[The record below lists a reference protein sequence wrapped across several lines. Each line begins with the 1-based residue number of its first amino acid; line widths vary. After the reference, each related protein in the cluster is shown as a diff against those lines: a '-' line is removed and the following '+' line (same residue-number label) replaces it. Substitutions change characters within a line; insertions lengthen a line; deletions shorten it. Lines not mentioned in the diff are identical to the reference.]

1 MQELD
6 IHKNAEDELYNV
18 FKSVIENGENNSAMV
33 IGPRGSGKSFMIKK
47 CLDKLS
53 SNLRKKNCSSDF
65 LLVNLSGSFQYDD
78 KSALIEISK
87 QLKLENVINEKV
99 FGSFSDSFE
108 FLIRSMRAGNA
119 MSKPLLFIMEEFDL
133 FTKNKTQLLLYTILN
148 TIQTS
153 STPMCLVGVT
163 CRIDVLDLLEKRIK
177 SRFSHRQIYLFNDYS
192 MTKYLEMAKYFIVN
206 SEDLKSQKSKYIVP
220 YVDNLLEDPKVL
232 KLLNLQYDYDK
243 SITTLKRLMLLPTLR
258 LSYLEKEY
266 LANRD
271 VTPVREEFYKSYD
284 LLNIDTKFSMLKG
297 VSILELTLIV
307 VMLEMCELFPEQP
320 FNFDLIFNAYYKFCQ
335 KRNWGQ
341 QKYEKQIVLKAYEH
355 LISLNFILPANDYL
369 GGSSRTAKLGKEH
382 TLMYLALDKEEI
394 EQCLDQYQN
403 CPTELKYHAKL
414 M

>member
-1 MQELD
+1 MKQLD
-6 IHKNAEDELYNV
+6 IHDNAENELYNV

-33 IGPRGSGKSFMIKK
+33 IGPRGSGKSFLVKK
-47 CLDKLS
+47 CLDKLTN
-53 SNLRKKNCSSDF
+53 NLRAKNASTDF
-65 LLVNLSGSFQYDD
+65 LLVNLSGCFQYDD

-108 FLIRSMRAGNA
+108 FLIRSMRAGDA
-119 MSKPLLFIMEEFDL
+119 QSKPLIFIMDEFDL

-153 STPMCLVGVT
+153 STPMCLIGIT

-177 SRFSHRQIYLFNDYS
+177 SRFSHRQIYLFNDFTF
-192 MTKYLEMAKYFIVN
+192 TKYLEMAKYFLIN
-206 SEDLKSQKSKYIVP
+206 SEEIKPSKSKYIGP
-220 YVDNLLEDPKVL
+220 FLEELFDDSKVI
-232 KLLNLQYDYDK
+232 KLLQHQFDYDK
-243 SITTLKRLMLLPTLR
+243 SITTLKRLMLLPTIR
-258 LSYLEKEY
+258 MSYIEKEY
-266 LANRD
+266 LTSKD
-271 VTPVREEFYKSYD
+271 VTPVRDEFYKSYEYM
-284 LLNIDTKFSMLKG
+284 NIDKKFSMLKG

-307 VMLEMCELFPEQP
+307 VMLEMCEIYPEQP

-355 LISLNFILPANDYL
+355 LISLNFILPANDY
-369 GGSSRTAKLGKEH
+369 GSSTRSSKQSKEH

-403 CPTELKYHAKL
+403 CPTELKYHSKVL
-414 M
+414 

>member
-1 MQELD
+1 MKELD

-18 FKSVIENGENNSAMV
+18 FKSVIQNGENNSAMV
-33 IGPRGSGKSFMIKK
+33 IGPRGSGKSFLIKK
-47 CLDKLS
+47 CLAKLVNS
-53 SNLRKKNCSSDF
+53 LKEKNCSSDF
-65 LLVNLSGSFQYDD
+65 MLVNLSGCFQYDD

-87 QLKLENVINEKV
+87 QLKLENVINDKV

-108 FLIRSMRAGNA
+108 FLIRSMRAGDVG
-119 MSKPLLFIMEEFDL
+119 SKPLLFIMEEFDL

-153 STPMCLVGVT
+153 STPMCLIGIT

-192 MTKYLEMAKYFIVN
+192 FTKYLEMAKVFILN
-206 SEDLKSQKSKYIVP
+206 SEDLKSVKQKYLEPFVG
-220 YVDNLLEDPKVL
+220 DLFEDPKVI

-243 SITTLKRLMLLPTLR
+243 SITTLKRLFLLPTLC
-258 LSYLEKEY
+258 LSLLDTDLLKSKDITAVRKE
-266 LANRD
+266 
-271 VTPVREEFYKSYD
+271 VYKSYD

-307 VMLEMCELFPEQP
+307 VMLELSDLFPEQP

-355 LISLNFILPANDYL
+355 LISLNFILPANDY
-369 GGSSRTAKLGKEH
+369 GANSRNAKLNKEH

-394 EQCLDQYQN
+394 EHCLIKYPN
-403 CPTELKYHAKL
+403 CPTELKYHAKVN
-414 M
+414 